1 MLSITCPSAP
11 ERSIIENGPQ
21 SNQAGTMHE
30 LGITQNLLDLA
41 LQHAEPSGVTRITA
55 LHLVIGELSSVVDE
69 SVQFYWDF
77 VAKGTIA
84 QGAILHFERVPAT
97 FVCHDCSAEFART
110 PQYMCP
116 NCGSGRVSIKQ
127 GEEFYLKSIEVE
139 E

>member
-1 MLSITCPSAP
+1 
-11 ERSIIENGPQ
+11 
-21 SNQAGTMHE
+21 MHE
-30 LGITQNLLDLA
+30 LGITQNLLTLA
-41 LQHAEPSGVTRITA
+41 LQYAEPAGATKVTA

-84 QGAILHFERVPAT
+84 HGAQLHFERLPAT
-97 FVCHDCSAEFART
+97 FVCEACGTSFGRNADYT
-110 PQYMCP
+110 CP
-116 NCGSGRVSIKQ
+116 ACGSGKVKISQ